1 MSGRLR
7 LRSAAAG
14 AALWTSALLALPG
27 GPAGAQDAGGL
38 VGAGSGAAGA
48 AATSLESFLLQSDRL
63 IVERSEALA
72 PIGTEGGAQL
82 ALEAVIAY
90 EPGRPQERV
99 LGLRARLVGREPSA
113 LAYLDLHEVEDLAR
127 SLAAVPGVLDLE
139 RGNPGELSIH
149 YVSRDGFGVTLAVKR
164 AGVQRRLRFAR
175 PEPIEVGLSEAA
187 LTELRVQ
194 LDGSRRYLFGK

>member
-7 LRSAAAG
+7 LRGAAAG
-14 AALWTSALLALPG
+14 AALLTSTLAGLPG
-27 GPAGAQDAGGL
+27 APAGAQDATGL
-38 VGAGSGAAGA
+38 VGAGDAAGA
-48 AATSLESFLLQSDRL
+48 AATSLESFLVQPDRL
-63 IVERSEALA
+63 IVERSEALD

-99 LGLRARLVGREPSA
+99 LGVRARLVGREPPA

-127 SLAAVPGVLDLE
+127 SLAAVPGVLELE
-139 RGNPGELSIH
+139 RGNPGDLSLR
-149 YVSRDGFGVTLAVKR
+149 YVSRDGFGVTLEVKR
-164 AGVQRRLRFAR
+164 AAVQRRLRFAR
-175 PEPIEVGLSEAA
+175 PEPVEVGLSEAA
-187 LTELRVQ
+187 LAELRVQ